1 MARFPSRP
9 EGSWTQ
15 HYPELGTEPVSY
27 EDSISPEIH
36 ELERE
41 AIFKRAW
48 LNVGRV
54 EQLPRK
60 GSYFTKELK
69 VVNTS
74 IIVVRNGI
82 RARSRRITTSA
93 GTAATSW
100 CGTTCRSRR
109 PVASAGS
116 SPAST
121 TPGATTWTAT

>member
-1 MARFPSRP
+1 MPRFPKPP

-27 EDSISPEIH
+27 EDSINPETF

-60 GSYFTKELK
+60 GSYFTKELAA
-69 VVNTS
+69 VNSS
-74 IIVVRNGI
+74 IILVRTTSGE
-82 RARSRRITTSA
+82 STHSTTSA
-93 GTAATSW
+93 ATAATSW
-100 CGTTCRSRR
+100 SGMTCRRR
-109 PVASAGS
+109 KPAVCAAN

-121 TPGATTWTAT
+121 TPGVTTWTAS

>member
-1 MARFPSRP
+1 MPRFPKPP

-27 EDSISPEIH
+27 EDSISPEIF

-69 VVNTS
+69 AVNTS
-74 IIVVRNGI
+74 IILVR
-82 RARSRRITTSA
+82 TTSGESQGVSQRLPPSRQQA
-93 GTAATSW
+93 GVERHAAGGDQR
-100 CGTTCRSRR
+100 CVP
-109 PVASAGS
+109 PVHLQVPRLAL
-116 SPAST
+116 
-121 TPGATTWTAT
+121 